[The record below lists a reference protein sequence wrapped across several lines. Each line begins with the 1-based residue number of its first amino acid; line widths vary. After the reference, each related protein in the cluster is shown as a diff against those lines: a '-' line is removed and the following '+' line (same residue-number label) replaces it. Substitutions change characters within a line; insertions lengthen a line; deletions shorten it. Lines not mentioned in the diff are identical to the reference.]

1 MRCRR
6 SSWILGELDTDIQID
21 DRDLNIY
28 IYMCVCVSVM
38 IICAYMY
45 ASTSYGYVTSSLS
58 DDPLFVASGPDA
70 ALSWIDWNCC
80 ICISTSKKDMRCLQ
94 VVSALLEGPSLPWRG
109 WVALL
114 DANVGKSCS
123 HELTTDT
130 HTHIQVNTNG
140 FTHGSAAAQL
150 HLDVA
155 DTGSR
160 LDDVERKKLPDCLV
174 HSCVNVGVHDVTG
187 TLLGACRAA
196 RGTMTWLCFWAPL
209 RAAEG
214 SAM

>member
-6 SSWILGELDTDIQID
+6 TSLILGELDTDIQID

-45 ASTSYGYVTSSLS
+45 VSTSYGYVTSSLS

-94 VVSALLEGPSLPWRG
+94 VVSALLEGPSLP
-109 WVALL
+109 
-114 DANVGKSCS
+114 
-123 HELTTDT
+123 
-130 HTHIQVNTNG
+130 
-140 FTHGSAAAQL
+140 
-150 HLDVA
+150 
-155 DTGSR
+155 
-160 LDDVERKKLPDCLV
+160 
-174 HSCVNVGVHDVTG
+174 
-187 TLLGACRAA
+187 
-196 RGTMTWLCFWAPL
+196 
-209 RAAEG
+209 
-214 SAM
+214 